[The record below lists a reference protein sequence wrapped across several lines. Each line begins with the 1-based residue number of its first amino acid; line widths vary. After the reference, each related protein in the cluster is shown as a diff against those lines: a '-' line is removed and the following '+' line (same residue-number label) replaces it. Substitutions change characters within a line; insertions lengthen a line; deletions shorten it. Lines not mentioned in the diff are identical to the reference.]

1 MPAKTCRYLCA
12 ALLLIAAPA
21 LAQAPAQSTVVRR
34 SPFIPDCA
42 PAAKDDLCR
51 APMAFRYEEAERRL
65 GSADLVTWADG
76 QTLNVAARSATA
88 TAELNG
94 SIQEGLAPMSTS
106 GSLWGASYQAPQI
119 GKAVVEFSVGKA
131 SAVFRGPQAPAAPP
145 SNAALKGKLEVL
157 DIKSAALGN
166 TRKVTVYVPPGT
178 APKGGWP
185 LVIAANG
192 ETMAPYIAVTDALI
206 EGRQIR
212 PVAVVAVWPGG
223 SPGEYLRGKDPDAY
237 QRHAMFV
244 QREVLPL
251 VEKRF
256 SVTHDAGRR
265 LLFGT
270 DNGGDW
276 AVQTALRETDVA
288 RTVAAFSVTGGS
300 EPPFRSGK
308 KLRMFMAAGAFE
320 GPYLKGSRQICSLAS
335 ASGTPCVLDVAQA
348 GHAPLIWQAQLA
360 KVLKTVFPA
369 GR

>member
-1 MPAKTCRYLCA
+1 MPAGIRRCLCA
-12 ALLLIAAPA
+12 ALLLIGSAAS
-21 LAQAPAQSTVVRR
+21 AQPQQSTVVRR

-42 PAAKDDLCR
+42 ADGNGDLCR
-51 APMAFRYEEAERRL
+51 APLAFRYEEADQRL
-65 GSADLVTWADG
+65 GADNLVIWTDG

-88 TAELNG
+88 TAELTG

-106 GSLWGASYQAPQI
+106 GSLWGASYRAPQI
-119 GKAVVEFSVGKA
+119 GKALVELRSGGS
-131 SAVFRGPQAPAAPP
+131 SAVWRGPEAPAAPP
-145 SNAALKGKLEVL
+145 SSAVLNGRLEVL
-157 DIKSAALGN
+157 DIKSVALGN
-166 TRKVTVYVPPGT
+166 TRKVAVYVPPGT

-185 LVIAANG
+185 TLIAANG
-192 ETMAPYIAVTDALI
+192 EAIAPYVAMIDALI
-206 EGRQIR
+206 ERKQIR
-212 PVAVVAVWPGG
+212 PLAVVAIWTGG

-256 SVTHDAGRR
+256 AVTHDAGRR
-265 LLFGT
+265 MLFGV

-308 KLRMFMAAGAFE
+308 KLRLLMAAGAFE

-335 ASGTPCVLDVAQA
+335 ASGTPCALDVAQA
-348 GHAPLIWQAQLA
+348 GHAPLIWQSELA
-360 KVLKTVFPA
+360 KALTTVFPA